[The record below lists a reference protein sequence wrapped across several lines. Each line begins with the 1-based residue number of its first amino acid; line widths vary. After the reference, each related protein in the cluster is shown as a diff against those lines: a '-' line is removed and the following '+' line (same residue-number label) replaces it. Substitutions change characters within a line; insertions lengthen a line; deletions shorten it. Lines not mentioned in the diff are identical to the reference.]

1 MDGIVPRTKEM
12 DLAEF
17 GGEGKWTIRAMS
29 NGVRKKMKREM
40 AEIGLKNGYSIKDLN
55 DQEVWE
61 GLLYLYGD
69 EVLTDAICTCIIAG
83 PGVVDGKMHPVAH
96 CHRISTADALQ
107 TEITLY
113 LTINQLAIVC
123 TDGVPAACILNDE
136 SLHCGE
142 HQAIKQS

>member
-1 MDGIVPRTKEM
+1 M

-83 PGVVDGKMHPVAH
+83 PGVVDGKMPKETLDELPQDIVMWLYQGIEEISKFPLDRTAGAGANSAPSL
-96 CHRISTADALQ
+96 RI
-107 TEITLY
+107 
-113 LTINQLAIVC
+113 
-123 TDGVPAACILNDE
+123 
-136 SLHCGE
+136 GE
-142 HQAIKQS
+142 